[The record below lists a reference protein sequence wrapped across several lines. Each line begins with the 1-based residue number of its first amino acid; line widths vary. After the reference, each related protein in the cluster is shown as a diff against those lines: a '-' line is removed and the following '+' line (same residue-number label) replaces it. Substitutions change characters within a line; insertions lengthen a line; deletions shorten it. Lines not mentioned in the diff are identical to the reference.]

1 MSQSAPVRMSD
12 SIAAISTAM
21 IEFHKQCPKIPK
33 QSKNP
38 FLKTKYADLSTI
50 LEIIQPIL
58 NECGLL
64 VQQHPTANFGLT
76 TIISHSSGE
85 WISSEYPMQPI
96 EAVVEKATGD
106 RPASKSITPQSIGTV
121 ITYQRRYALS
131 AILALNIDDDNDG
144 HVEPTTP
151 AAPATPRKTPQELM
165 AEAAAKVEA
174 TRDGANGTGSV
185 AVHPVSTTPADAPAV
200 PFLNGETK
208 KPSEL
213 ASAESVAK
221 INQLC
226 SQLGIDDNG
235 KKSICQKRGVF
246 AFNQLSQ
253 EQAITII
260 TNLAAMAAN
269 AVASGGASESGV
281 TVGNDND
288 PCTDQQVGEIKA
300 ALAEWEQSQ
309 PGVVADFIAR
319 LNGAGFGFI
328 SDMTFKQASELKAAI
343 EAKAISSFF
352 GSILETAAAG

>member
-33 QSKNP
+33 MCRNT

-58 NECGLL
+58 NDCEL
-64 VQQHPTANFGLT
+64 VIQQHPTANFGLT

-85 WISSEYPMQPI
+85 WTSSEYPMSPL
-96 EAVVEKATGD
+96 EAVVQKASGD
-106 RPASKSITPQSIGTV
+106 QPAAKAITPQSIGTV
-121 ITYQRRYALS
+121 ITYQRRYALG
-131 AILALNIDDDNDG
+131 AILCLNIDDDTDG
-144 HVEPTTP
+144 NIEPTTP

-165 AEAAAKVEA
+165 AEAAARVEA
-174 TRDGANGTGSV
+174 TREGATVNSV
-185 AVHPVSTTPADAPAV
+185 AASPVVTTLADAPAV

-208 KPSEL
+208 QPSEL
-213 ASAESVAK
+213 ASAESVIK
-221 INQLC
+221 IYQLC
-226 SQLGIDDNG
+226 EQLGIDEDG
-235 KKSICQKRGVF
+235 KKVICQKRGVF
-246 AFNQLSQ
+246 AVNQLSQ
-253 EQAITII
+253 EQAATII

-281 TVGNDND
+281 AVGNDND
-288 PCTDQQVGEIKA
+288 PCADQQVSEIKA

-319 LNGAGFGFI
+319 LNGAGFGKV
-328 SDMTFKQASELKAAI
+328 SDMTFKQAGELKAAI
-343 EAKAISSFF
+343 EAKTISNFF
-352 GSILETAAAG
+352 GSMLETAAAG

>member
-58 NECGLL
+58 NDCELV

-106 RPASKSITPQSIGTV
+106 RPASKAITPQSIGTV
-121 ITYQRRYALS
+121 ITYQRRYALG

-174 TRDGANGTGSV
+174 TRDCATVNSV
-185 AVHPVSTTPADAPAV
+185 AASPVVTTLADAPAV

-208 KPSEL
+208 QPSEL

-226 SQLGIDDNG
+226 LQLGIDDDG
-235 KKSICQKRGVF
+235 KKAICQKRGVF
-246 AFNQLSQ
+246 AISQLSQ
-253 EQAITII
+253 EQAATII

-281 TVGNDND
+281 AVGNDND

-319 LNGAGFGFI
+319 LNGAGFGKL
-328 SDMTFKQASELKAAI
+328 SDMTFKQASELKASI
-343 EAKAISSFF
+343 EAKTISNFF
-352 GSILETAAAG
+352 ASMLETAAAG